1 MNVKLRGVDVTDP
14 WMYESMSPLSVI
26 PGSVMW
32 VSIKFRPTLPLPQGN
47 GSLKSQWCHA
57 LQCQSSFSDKLGDP
71 RQVPS
76 PLWVL
81 SLPLCERRG
90 GLQDWQGPFWL
101 PITLLHSPNLHQA
114 WNFQMLLTSH
124 PTNLLPTP
132 SHPSSH
138 PLPPPSLATPASCF
152 PGNPVLPTVPR
163 AQKCNPSSP
172 SESHP
177 LSPPTGTQRTWLVFN

>member
-1 MNVKLRGVDVTDP
+1 MDQ
-14 WMYESMSPLSVI
+14 WAHSQWS

-32 VSIKFRPTLPLPQGN
+32 VSIKFRSTLPLPQGN

-81 SLPLCERRG
+81 SLLLYERRG

-101 PITLLHSPNLHQA
+101 PITLLHSPNLHRA
-114 WNFQMLLTSH
+114 WNFQMLLHIPPYQSFTHS
-124 PTNLLPTP
+124 
-132 SHPSSH
+132 
-138 PLPPPSLATPASCF
+138 LPPQLTPPATSISSNPSFLFPRKPCF
-152 PGNPVLPTVPR
+152 ANS
-163 AQKCNPSSP
+163 AQSTKCNPSSP